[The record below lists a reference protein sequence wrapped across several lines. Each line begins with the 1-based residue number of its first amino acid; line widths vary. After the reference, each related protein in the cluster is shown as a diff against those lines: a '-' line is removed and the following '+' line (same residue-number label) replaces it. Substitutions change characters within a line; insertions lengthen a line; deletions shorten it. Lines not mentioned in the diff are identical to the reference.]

1 MSRHALTAV
10 PMAAGWVSALHS
22 AYRRDRASH
31 PVPEG
36 KRKEEEKVESKEA
49 LGINPIIVVTQK
61 KCKLQASDL
70 QFF

>member
-1 MSRHALTAV
+1 MGPGCGNPA
-10 PMAAGWVSALHS
+10 
-22 AYRRDRASH
+22 
-31 PVPEG
+31 PEG
-36 KRKEEEKVESKEA
+36 KGKEEEKVESKEA

>member
-1 MSRHALTAV
+1 MGGPA
-10 PMAAGWVSALHS
+10 
-22 AYRRDRASH
+22 
-31 PVPEG
+31 PEG
-36 KRKEEEKVESKEA
+36 KRREEEKVESKEA